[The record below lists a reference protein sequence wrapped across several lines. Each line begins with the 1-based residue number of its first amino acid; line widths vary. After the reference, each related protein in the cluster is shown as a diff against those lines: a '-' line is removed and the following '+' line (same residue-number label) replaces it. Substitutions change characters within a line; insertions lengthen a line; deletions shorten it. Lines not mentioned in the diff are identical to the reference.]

1 MMKLKVD
8 RFEGTMVICTDK
20 DKKFYAIEKAELPSN
35 VKQGYFI
42 EIDND
47 GNVTV
52 SEGKKGK

>member
-20 DKKFYAIEKAELPSN
+20 DKKFYAIEKAELPAN